1 MRTIAR
7 FLALT
12 IAVVPLLAGRPAAAS
27 TGELVSQLEGMVK
40 GFPGGAAVWVS
51 DPNSPTPLYARG
63 ADEEVITASLYKLGV
78 MLEAE
83 RRIEAGT
90 LSYATSIT
98 IEPEDITSDGA
109 YETAGT
115 TMTIDEALELMITVS
130 DNGTALA
137 LYHLLGPENIN
148 ETIQKA
154 GIGDFHIAMNEE
166 EDNVGTPRAF
176 GQYFTMLAKKQLLS
190 AAASDRMLTR
200 LERQKIN
207 DRLPAQL
214 PDGVTVAHKTGNL
227 GFVTHDAGI
236 IYTSFGPRVVV
247 AMTWDTPESEAV
259 DFIANVGSLVY
270 SAILEPPTSARY
282 VVPKTPVLADMSTTV
297 PVDIQVTNAGSKPWG
312 ASGADAFGL
321 IWEAR
326 GANDVLVG
334 SSASPTAAGALAP
347 NATKKLTLPV
357 IAPATPGDYKVTIG
371 LVDSRGLALSKLGA
385 ATASF
390 TLRSHPS
397 FVATADV
404 LVPRL
409 LHRQEAT
416 FLSVSYSA
424 LPAAGNAVHSL
435 SLGWRAVDTTTS
447 RAVAQGTTLLGNLLP
462 QSTGV
467 TSGTFFAAFVAPPL
481 RGTYR
486 LDYEL
491 RERGQIASETKSTT
505 IEIAQGRSYP
515 GDRDSMPAVGPF
527 FGPTQIQQ
535 QQAPR
540 SGSPRPTV
548 APRGRSPS
556 PSPRR

>member
-1 MRTIAR
+1 MRTAAR
-7 FLALT
+7 VLALA
-12 IAVVPLLAGRPAAAS
+12 IAVAPLLFGRPTAAT
-27 TGELVSQLEGMVK
+27 TGELISQLEGLVK
-40 GFPGGAAVWVS
+40 GFPGGAGVWVS
-51 DPNSPTPLYARG
+51 DPNNPTPLYARDP
-63 ADEEVITASLYKLGV
+63 DEHVITASLYKLAV
-78 MLEAE
+78 MLETE
-83 RRIEAGT
+83 RRIDAGT
-90 LSYATSIT
+90 LKYATGIT

-109 YETAGT
+109 FEPAGT
-115 TMTIDEALELMITVS
+115 LMTIDDALELMITVS

-137 LYHLLGPENIN
+137 LYHLLGPANIN
-148 ETIQKA
+148 DTLQTV
-154 GIGDFHIAMNEE
+154 GISDFRIAMNEE
-166 EDNVGTPRAF
+166 EDNVGTPRAI

-190 AAASDRMLTR
+190 SAASDRMLAR

-214 PDGVTVAHKTGNL
+214 PDGVVVAHKTGNL

-247 AMTWDTPESEAV
+247 AMTWDTPEGEAI

-282 VVPKTPVLADMSTTV
+282 VVPKTPVLVDANTTQ
-297 PVDIQVTNAGSKPWG
+297 PVEIGITNAGTKPWG

-326 GANDVLVG
+326 GPNDTLVG
-334 SSASPTAAGALAP
+334 ISASATAAGALAP
-347 NATKKLTLPV
+347 NVTKKLALPV
-357 IAPATPGDYKVTIG
+357 AAPAAPGDYKITIG
-371 LVDSRGLALSKLGA
+371 LVDARGTALSKLGA

-390 TLRSHPS
+390 TLRSHLP

-404 LVPRL
+404 QLPRY

-416 FLSVSYSA
+416 FLTVQYSA

-435 SLGWRAVDTTTS
+435 SLGWRAVDETTK
-447 RAVAQGTTLLGNLLP
+447 RVVAQGTTLLGNLLP
-462 QSTGV
+462 QQA
-467 TSGTFFAAFVAPPL
+467 SGTFFAAFVAPAL

-486 LDYEL
+486 MDYEL
-491 RERGQIASETKSTT
+491 RERGQIASETKSTKV
-505 IEIAQGRSYP
+505 EIAQGRSFP
-515 GDRDSMPAVGPF
+515 GDRDSMPVVGPF
-527 FGPTQIQQ
+527 FGPARIQP
-535 QQAPR
+535 ARP
-540 SGSPRPTV
+540 SGSPRPTI